1 MGFRVRLLLGL
12 ALAVILAAG
21 IQAVIGYSLYKRWLD
36 DSANSYVERYLSNLS
51 NGVDMKGAQPVFDEN
66 QLSYAPSDW
75 SWIRYRFLDE
85 DKVYFEGPESEAFP
99 TDDRRWTK
107 GAKAMDDGYQFEV
120 ALNLEE
126 IRQSLEDYT
135 RTTVLTLVLTL
146 GAALGLIVLFF
157 RFSMQPI
164 RRLTLATQAL
174 TKERF
179 PEPVLVPPG
188 NDEVARLARS
198 FNHMTAELKAFFE
211 RERSFTRYASHEL
224 RTPLST
230 TRAQIEALEL
240 DLLKAD
246 TVIPAVKD
254 SLGRMD
260 RILNGLL
267 TLARAEAVTLEPTT
281 LSSVI
286 KDAIAMLPDSDQVR
300 VVVKEN
306 VRQVAL
312 ITQANLLQ
320 QALFNLLENALK
332 YSQDEVIVQLETTE
346 SKVCIQVQDRGPG
359 IPDAHL
365 ANVTKPFVQLEPQ
378 SNGAGLGLTLVN
390 HIAETL
396 GGSLN
401 LENGS
406 AGFQAEVCFAKT
418 ALDKLD

>member
-1 MGFRVRLLLGL
+1 MGFRARLLLGL

-85 DKVYFEGPESEAFP
+85 DKVYFEGPESEVFP
-99 TDDRRWTK
+99 ANDRHWTR
-107 GAKAMDDGYQFEV
+107 GVKAMDDGYTFEI

-135 RTTVLTLVLTL
+135 RTTVLTLILTL
-146 GAALGLIVLFF
+146 GAALGLIALFF

-164 RRLTLATQAL
+164 RRLTVATQAL

-198 FNHMTAELKAFFE
+198 FNHMTKELKAFFE

-267 TLARAEAVTLEPTT
+267 TLARAEAVKLEPIK
-281 LSSVI
+281 LSPVI
-286 KDAIAMLPDSDQVR
+286 KDAITMLPDADQTR
-300 VVVKEN
+300 
-306 VRQVAL
+306 L
-312 ITQANLLQ
+312 IIKNNGQQATIMGQTNLLQ
-320 QALFNLLENALK
+320 QALFNLLDNALK
-332 YSQDEVIVQLETTE
+332 YSEDEVVVKLDATE
-346 SKVCIQVQDRGPG
+346 NTVCIQIHDKGPG

-365 ANVTKPFVQLEPQ
+365 ANVTKPFIQLEPQ

-390 HIAETL
+390 HIAEML
-396 GGSLN
+396 GGNLN
-401 LENGS
+401 LRNGS
-406 AGFQAEVCFAKT
+406 TGFQAELWFAKASVT
-418 ALDKLD
+418 